1 MEKKLSFVIPC
12 YKSEKTV
19 GSVIA
24 EIRDMISKEAKY
36 DYEIILVNDGSP
48 DDVWDV
54 IKEYADRDAHILGVN
69 LAKNFG
75 QHSAVLAGYHYCTG
89 DYVISLDDDGQTPA
103 GEVPKLLDEL
113 EKGYDVVYA
122 KYEEMHQ
129 KAFRRWGSDFARR
142 MSDYIFGVKGYYT
155 GSFFVARKFII
166 EEMIRYDNCY
176 PYLGGLVLRTTRNIG
191 YVSVQHNDRMSGASG
206 YSLKKLFSLWF
217 NGFTAF
223 SVKPLEIS
231 TYIGFF
237 IAFIGF
243 VYTIVIIVRRLFISE
258 LQAIIPYGW
267 SSQTSIILVIGG
279 LILINMGLMGEY
291 IGRIY
296 ICINNSPQFVVKE
309 TYGNKNTEDGL
320 TPKGSVEDE
329 TDYTDSML

>member
-12 YKSEKTV
+12 YRSQKTV
-19 GSVIA
+19 GSVIQ
-24 EIRDMISKEAKY
+24 EIREMIKKEAKY

-54 IKEYADRDAHILGVN
+54 IKEYATQDKHILGVN
-69 LAKNFG
+69 LARNFG

-103 GEVPKLLDEL
+103 GEVPELIREL
-113 EKGYDVVYA
+113 ETGYDVVYA
-122 KYEEMHQ
+122 KYNEMHQ

-142 MSDYIFGVKGYYT
+142 MSDYIFGVRGYYT
-155 GSFFVARKFII
+155 GSFFVARRFVID
-166 EEMIRYDNCY
+166 EMIRYQNCY

-191 YVSVQHNDRMSGASG
+191 YVSIQHNDRLSGQSG
-206 YSLKKLFSLWF
+206 YSLKKLISLWF

-231 TYIGFF
+231 TYIGFLF
-237 IAFIGF
+237 AFIGF
-243 VYTIVIIVRRLFISE
+243 VYTIVIIVRRLFIPE
-258 LQAIIPYGW
+258 LEAIIPYGW
-267 SSQTSIILVIGG
+267 SSQTAIMLVIGG

-296 ICINNSPQFVVKE
+296 ICINNSPQFVVREVCGSTEKE
-309 TYGNKNTEDGL
+309 
-320 TPKGSVEDE
+320 V
-329 TDYTDSML
+329 

>member
-12 YKSEKTV
+12 YRSQKTV
-19 GSVIA
+19 GSVIE
-24 EIRDMISKEAKY
+24 EIREMIKKEAKY

-54 IKEYADRDAHILGVN
+54 IKEYATLDKHILGVN
-69 LAKNFG
+69 LARNFG

-103 GEVPKLLDEL
+103 GEVPELIHEL
-113 EKGYDVVYA
+113 ETGYDVVYA
-122 KYEEMHQ
+122 KYNEMHQ

-142 MSDYIFGVKGYYT
+142 MSDYIFGVRGYYT
-155 GSFFVARKFII
+155 GSFFVARRFVID
-166 EEMIRYDNCY
+166 EMIRYQNCY

-191 YVSVQHNDRMSGASG
+191 YVSIEHNDRLSGQSG
-206 YSLKKLFSLWF
+206 YSLKKLISLWF

-231 TYIGFF
+231 TYIGFLF
-237 IAFIGF
+237 AFIGF
-243 VYTIVIIVRRLFISE
+243 VYTIVIIVRRLFIPE
-258 LQAIIPYGW
+258 LEAIIPYGW
-267 SSQTSIILVIGG
+267 SSQTAIMLVIGG

-296 ICINNSPQFVVKE
+296 ICINNSPQFVVREVCGSTEKE
-309 TYGNKNTEDGL
+309 
-320 TPKGSVEDE
+320 V
-329 TDYTDSML
+329 

>member
-12 YKSEKTV
+12 YRSQKTV
-19 GSVIA
+19 GSVIE
-24 EIRDMISKEAKY
+24 EIREMIKKEAKY

-54 IKEYADRDAHILGVN
+54 IKEYATLDKHILGVN
-69 LAKNFG
+69 LARNFG

-103 GEVPKLLDEL
+103 GEVPELIREL
-113 EKGYDVVYA
+113 ETGYDVVYA
-122 KYEEMHQ
+122 KYNEMHQ

-142 MSDYIFGVKGYYT
+142 MSDYIFGVRGYYT
-155 GSFFVARKFII
+155 GSFFVARRFVID
-166 EEMIRYDNCY
+166 EMIRYQNCY

-191 YVSVQHNDRMSGASG
+191 YVSIQHNDRLSGQSG
-206 YSLKKLFSLWF
+206 YSLKKLISLWF

-231 TYIGFF
+231 TYIGFLF
-237 IAFIGF
+237 AFIGF
-243 VYTIVIIVRRLFISE
+243 VYTIVIIVRRLFIPE
-258 LQAIIPYGW
+258 LEAIIPYGW
-267 SSQTSIILVIGG
+267 SSQTAIMLVIGG

-296 ICINNSPQFVVKE
+296 ICINNSPQFVVREVCGSTEKE
-309 TYGNKNTEDGL
+309 
-320 TPKGSVEDE
+320 V
-329 TDYTDSML
+329 

>member
-1 MEKKLSFVIPC
+1 MNKKLSFVIPC
-12 YKSEKTV
+12 YRSQKTV
-19 GSVIA
+19 GSVID
-24 EIRDMISKEAKY
+24 EITETMNMEPEY

-48 DDVWDV
+48 DHVWDT
-54 IKEYADRDAHILGVN
+54 IREYAGRDDHILGVN

-89 DYVISLDDDGQTPA
+89 DYVVSLDDDGQTPA
-103 GEVPKLLDEL
+103 REVFKLVHEL
-113 EKGYDVVYA
+113 QTGYDVVYA
-122 KYEEMHQ
+122 KYGEMHQ

-142 MSDYIFGVKGYYT
+142 MSDYIFGVRGYYT
-155 GSFFVARKFII
+155 GSFFVARRFVTD
-166 EEMIRYDNCY
+166 EMIRYQNCY

-191 YVSVQHNDRMSGASG
+191 YVSIQHNDRLAGQSG
-206 YSLKKLFSLWF
+206 YNLKKLFSLWF

-231 TYIGFF
+231 TYIGFL
-237 IAFIGF
+237 IALLGF
-243 VYTIVIIVRRLFISE
+243 VYTIVIIIRKLFIPE
-258 LQAIIPYGW
+258 LEAIIPYGW
-267 SSQTSIILVIGG
+267 SSQTAIMLVIGG

-309 TYGNKNTEDGL
+309 VCGKTEE
-320 TPKGSVEDE
+320 KES
-329 TDYTDSML
+329 

>member
-1 MEKKLSFVIPC
+1 MNIKLSFVIPC
-12 YKSEKTV
+12 YRSQNTV
-19 GSVIA
+19 GSVID
-24 EIRDMISKEAKY
+24 EITATMKKETAY

-48 DDVWDV
+48 DDVWSV
-54 IKEYADRDAHILGVN
+54 IRERAEQDDHILGVN

-89 DYVISLDDDGQTPA
+89 DYVVSLDDDGQTPA
-103 GEVPKLLDEL
+103 RETMRLIEEL

-129 KAFRRWGSDFARR
+129 SLFRRWGSDFARR
-142 MSDYIFGVKGYYT
+142 MSDYIFGVRGYYT

-166 EEMIRYDNCY
+166 DEIIRYRNCY

-191 YVSVQHNDRMSGASG
+191 YVSVKHNDRLTGKSG
-206 YSLKKLFSLWF
+206 YNLKKLFSLWF

-237 IAFIGF
+237 IAFVGF
-243 VYTIVIIVRRLFISE
+243 IYTIVIIVRRLFIPE
-258 LQAIIPYGW
+258 LEAIIPYGW

-279 LILINMGLMGEY
+279 LILINLGLMGEY

-296 ICINNSPQFVVKE
+296 ICINDSPQFVVKE
-309 TYGNKNTEDGL
+309 TYTCEDG
-320 TPKGSVEDE
+320 KRCASERE
-329 TDYTDSML
+329 R

>member
-12 YKSEKTV
+12 YKSQKTV
-19 GSVIA
+19 GNVIE
-24 EIRDMISKEAKY
+24 EIRAMVNKERKY

-48 DDVWDV
+48 DGVWDV
-54 IKEYADRDAHILGVN
+54 IKEYTERDDHILGVC

-103 GEVPKLLDEL
+103 GEVPKLLCEL

-122 KYEEMHQ
+122 KYDEMHQ
-129 KAFRRWGSDFARR
+129 NAFRRWGSDFARR
-142 MSDYIFGVKGYYT
+142 MSDYIFGVRGYYT
-155 GSFFVARKFII
+155 GSFFVARRFVTD
-166 EEMIRYDNCY
+166 EMIRYQNCY

-191 YVSVQHNDRMSGASG
+191 YVSIQHNDRLAGASG
-206 YSLKKLFSLWF
+206 YNLKKLFSLWF

-223 SVKPLEIS
+223 SVKPLEVS
-231 TYIGFF
+231 TYIGFL
-237 IAFIGF
+237 IALIGF
-243 VYTIVIIVRRLFISE
+243 IYTIVIIVRRLFIPE
-258 LQAIIPYGW
+258 LEAIIPYGW
-267 SSQTSIILVIGG
+267 SSQTAIILVIGG

-296 ICINNSPQFVVKE
+296 ICINNSPQFVVRE
-309 TYGNKNTEDGL
+309 VCGNQTERAEL
-320 TPKGSVEDE
+320 
-329 TDYTDSML
+329 

>member
-1 MEKKLSFVIPC
+1 MIE
-12 YKSEKTV
+12 
-19 GSVIA
+19 
-24 EIRDMISKEAKY
+24 EIREVINKEAKY

-48 DDVWDV
+48 DGVWDV
-54 IKEYADRDAHILGVN
+54 IKEYASHDNHILGVN

-75 QHSAVLAGYHYCTG
+75 QHSAVLAGYHFCTG

-103 GEVPKLLDEL
+103 GETVRLIDEL

-142 MSDYIFGVKGYYT
+142 MSDYIFGVRGYYT
-155 GSFFVARKFII
+155 GSFFVARKFIVD
-166 EEMIRYDNCY
+166 EMIKYKNCY

-191 YVSVQHNDRMSGASG
+191 YVSVKHNDRMVGESG
-206 YSLKKLFSLWF
+206 YNLKKLVSLWF

-231 TYIGFF
+231 TYIGFLFAFVGF
-237 IAFIGF
+237 I
-243 VYTIVIIVRRLFISE
+243 YTIVIIIRKLFIPE
-258 LQAIIPYGW
+258 LEAIIPYGW

-309 TYGNKNTEDGL
+309 VCGNGEKQEIQIDR
-320 TPKGSVEDE
+320 
-329 TDYTDSML
+329 

>member
-1 MEKKLSFVIPC
+1 MNKKLSFVIPC
-12 YKSEKTV
+12 YRSQKTV
-19 GSVIA
+19 GSVID
-24 EIRDMISKEAKY
+24 EITKTMKKEPEY

-48 DDVWDV
+48 DHVWDT
-54 IKEYADRDAHILGVN
+54 IREYAGRDDHILGVN

-89 DYVISLDDDGQTPA
+89 DYVVSLDDDGQTPA
-103 GEVPKLLDEL
+103 REVFKLLHEL
-113 EKGYDVVYA
+113 QTGYDVVYA
-122 KYEEMHQ
+122 KYDEMHQ

-142 MSDYIFGVKGYYT
+142 MSDYIFGVRGYYT
-155 GSFFVARKFII
+155 GSFFVARRFVTD
-166 EEMIRYDNCY
+166 EMIRYQNCY

-191 YVSVQHNDRMSGASG
+191 YVSIQHNDRLAGQSG
-206 YSLKKLFSLWF
+206 YNLKKLFSLWF

-231 TYIGFF
+231 TYIGFL
-237 IAFIGF
+237 IALLGF
-243 VYTIVIIVRRLFISE
+243 VYTIVIIIRKLFIPE
-258 LQAIIPYGW
+258 LEALIPYGW
-267 SSQTSIILVIGG
+267 SSQTAIMLVIGG

-309 TYGNKNTEDGL
+309 VCGKAGE
-320 TPKGSVEDE
+320 KGS
-329 TDYTDSML
+329 

>member
-1 MEKKLSFVIPC
+1 MNKKLSFVIPC
-12 YKSEKTV
+12 YRSQKTV
-19 GSVIA
+19 GSVID
-24 EIRDMISKEAKY
+24 EITKTMKKEPEY

-48 DDVWDV
+48 DHVWDT
-54 IKEYADRDAHILGVN
+54 IREYAGRDDHILGVN

-89 DYVISLDDDGQTPA
+89 DYVVSLDDDGQTPA
-103 GEVPKLLDEL
+103 REVFKLLHEL
-113 EKGYDVVYA
+113 QTGYDVVYA
-122 KYEEMHQ
+122 KYDEMHQ

-142 MSDYIFGVKGYYT
+142 MSDYIFGVRGYYT
-155 GSFFVARKFII
+155 GSFFVARRFVTD
-166 EEMIRYDNCY
+166 EMIRYQNCY

-191 YVSVQHNDRMSGASG
+191 YVSIQHNDRLAGQSG
-206 YSLKKLFSLWF
+206 YNLKKLFSLWF

-231 TYIGFF
+231 TYIGFL
-237 IAFIGF
+237 IALLGF
-243 VYTIVIIVRRLFISE
+243 VYTIVIIIRKLFIPE
-258 LQAIIPYGW
+258 LEAIIPYGW
-267 SSQTSIILVIGG
+267 SSQTAIMLVIGG

-309 TYGNKNTEDGL
+309 VCGKTEE
-320 TPKGSVEDE
+320 KES
-329 TDYTDSML
+329 

>member
-12 YKSEKTV
+12 YRSQKTV
-19 GSVIA
+19 GSVIE
-24 EIRDMISKEAKY
+24 EIREMIKKEAKY

-54 IKEYADRDAHILGVN
+54 IKEYATQDKHILGVN
-69 LAKNFG
+69 LARNFG

-103 GEVPKLLDEL
+103 GEVPELIHEL
-113 EKGYDVVYA
+113 ETGYDVVYA
-122 KYEEMHQ
+122 KYNEMHQ

-142 MSDYIFGVKGYYT
+142 MSDYIFGVRGYYT
-155 GSFFVARKFII
+155 GSFFVARRFVID
-166 EEMIRYDNCY
+166 EMIRYQNCY

-191 YVSVQHNDRMSGASG
+191 YVSIEHNDRLSGQSG
-206 YSLKKLFSLWF
+206 YSLKKLISLWF

-231 TYIGFF
+231 TYIGFLF
-237 IAFIGF
+237 AFIGF
-243 VYTIVIIVRRLFISE
+243 VYTIVIIVRRLFIPE
-258 LQAIIPYGW
+258 LEAIIPYGW
-267 SSQTSIILVIGG
+267 SSQTAIMLVIGG

-296 ICINNSPQFVVKE
+296 ICINNSPQFVVREVCGSTEKE
-309 TYGNKNTEDGL
+309 
-320 TPKGSVEDE
+320 V
-329 TDYTDSML
+329 

>member
-1 MEKKLSFVIPC
+1 MDKKLSFVIPC
-12 YKSEKTV
+12 FRSQKTV
-19 GSVIA
+19 GSVI
-24 EIRDMISKEAKY
+24 EEVREMLRKEAKY

-54 IKEYADRDAHILGVN
+54 IKEYAAQDEHILGVN

-75 QHSAVLAGYHYCTG
+75 QHSAILAGYHYCTG
-89 DYVISLDDDGQTPA
+89 DYVVSLDDDGQTPA
-103 GEVPKLLDEL
+103 GEVPELIREL

-122 KYEEMHQ
+122 KYDEMRQ
-129 KAFRRWGSDFARR
+129 NMFRRWGSDFARR
-142 MSDYIFGVKGYYT
+142 MSDHMFDVRGYYT

-166 EEMIRYDNCY
+166 EEMTRYKNCY

-191 YVSVQHNDRMSGASG
+191 YVTVRHSDRLEGKSG
-206 YSLKKLFSLWF
+206 YNLKKLVSLWL

-223 SVKPLEIS
+223 SAKPLEIS

-237 IAFIGF
+237 IAFLGF
-243 VYTIVIIVRRLFISE
+243 AYAIIIIIRKLFIPE
-258 LQAIIPYGW
+258 LEAIIPYGW
-267 SSQTSIILVIGG
+267 SSLTCIVLVIGG
-279 LILINMGLMGEY
+279 LILVNMGLMGEY

-309 TYGNKNTEDGL
+309 VCGELEK
-320 TPKGSVEDE
+320 K
-329 TDYTDSML
+329 

>member
-12 YKSEKTV
+12 YRSQKTV
-19 GSVIA
+19 GSVIE
-24 EIRDMISKEAKY
+24 EIREMIKKEAKY

-54 IKEYADRDAHILGVN
+54 IKEYATLDKHILGVN
-69 LAKNFG
+69 LARNFG

-103 GEVPKLLDEL
+103 GEVPELIREL
-113 EKGYDVVYA
+113 ETGYDVVYA
-122 KYEEMHQ
+122 KYNEMHQ

-142 MSDYIFGVKGYYT
+142 MSDYIFGVRGYYT
-155 GSFFVARKFII
+155 GSFFVARRFVID
-166 EEMIRYDNCY
+166 EMIRYQNCY

-191 YVSVQHNDRMSGASG
+191 YVSIEHNDRLSGQSG
-206 YSLKKLFSLWF
+206 YSLKKLISLWF

-231 TYIGFF
+231 TYIGFLF
-237 IAFIGF
+237 AFIGF
-243 VYTIVIIVRRLFISE
+243 VYTIVIIVRRLFIPE
-258 LQAIIPYGW
+258 LEAIIPYGW
-267 SSQTSIILVIGG
+267 SSQTAIMLVIGG

-296 ICINNSPQFVVKE
+296 ICINNSPQFVVREVCGSTEKE
-309 TYGNKNTEDGL
+309 
-320 TPKGSVEDE
+320 V
-329 TDYTDSML
+329 

>member
-12 YKSEKTV
+12 YRSQKTV
-19 GSVIA
+19 GSVIE
-24 EIRDMISKEAKY
+24 EIREMIKKEAKY

-54 IKEYADRDAHILGVN
+54 IKEYATQDKHILGVN
-69 LAKNFG
+69 LARNFG

-103 GEVPKLLDEL
+103 GEVPELIREL
-113 EKGYDVVYA
+113 ETGYDVVYA
-122 KYEEMHQ
+122 KYNEMHQ

-142 MSDYIFGVKGYYT
+142 MSDYIFGVRGYYT
-155 GSFFVARKFII
+155 GSFFVARRFVID
-166 EEMIRYDNCY
+166 EMIRYQNCY

-191 YVSVQHNDRMSGASG
+191 YVSIQHNDRLSGQSG
-206 YSLKKLFSLWF
+206 YSLKKLISLWF

-231 TYIGFF
+231 TYIGFLF
-237 IAFIGF
+237 AFIGF
-243 VYTIVIIVRRLFISE
+243 VYTIVIIVRRLFIPE
-258 LQAIIPYGW
+258 LEAIIPYGW
-267 SSQTSIILVIGG
+267 SSQTAIMLVIGG

-296 ICINNSPQFVVKE
+296 ICINNSPQFVVREVCGSTEKE
-309 TYGNKNTEDGL
+309 
-320 TPKGSVEDE
+320 V
-329 TDYTDSML
+329 

>member
-1 MEKKLSFVIPC
+1 MDKKLSFVIPC
-12 YKSEKTV
+12 YKSQKTV
-19 GSVIA
+19 GSVI
-24 EIRDMISKEAKY
+24 EEISKTVKKEEKY

-48 DDVWDV
+48 DGVWDV
-54 IKEYADRDAHILGVN
+54 IKEYANRDNHILGVN

-103 GEVPKLLDEL
+103 EETFRLIDEL

-166 EEMIRYDNCY
+166 DEMIRYQNCY

-191 YVSVQHNDRMSGASG
+191 YVSVRHNDRMQGESG
-206 YSLKKLFSLWF
+206 YNLKKLFSLWF

-237 IAFIGF
+237 IAFVGF
-243 VYTIVIIVRRLFISE
+243 IYTIVIIVRKLFIPE
-258 LQAIIPYGW
+258 LEAIIPYGW
-267 SSQTSIILVIGG
+267 SSQTAIMLVIGG
-279 LILINMGLMGEY
+279 MILINMGLMGEY

-309 TYGNKNTEDGL
+309 VCGRQ
-320 TPKGSVEDE
+320 VERAE
-329 TDYTDSML
+329 I

>member
-12 YKSEKTV
+12 YRSQKTV
-19 GSVIA
+19 GSVIE
-24 EIRDMISKEAKY
+24 EIRKMIKKEEKY

-54 IKEYADRDAHILGVN
+54 IKEYAAQDEHILGVN
-69 LAKNFG
+69 LARNFG

-89 DYVISLDDDGQTPA
+89 DYVVSLDDDGQTPA
-103 GEVPKLLDEL
+103 GEVPELMREL

-122 KYEEMHQ
+122 KYGEMHQ

-142 MSDYIFGVKGYYT
+142 MSDYIFGVRGYYT
-155 GSFFVARKFII
+155 CSFFVARRFVID
-166 EEMIRYDNCY
+166 EMIRYQNCY

-191 YVSVQHNDRMSGASG
+191 YVSIQHNDRLAGRSG
-206 YSLKKLFSLWF
+206 YSLKKLISLWF

-231 TYIGFF
+231 TYIGFLF
-237 IAFIGF
+237 AFIGF
-243 VYTIVIIVRRLFISE
+243 VYTIVIIVRRLFIPE
-258 LQAIIPYGW
+258 LEEIIPYGW
-267 SSQTSIILVIGG
+267 SSQTAIMLVIGG
-279 LILINMGLMGEY
+279 LILINMGMMGEY

-296 ICINNSPQFVVKE
+296 ICINNSPQFVVREVCGNREKE
-309 TYGNKNTEDGL
+309 K
-320 TPKGSVEDE
+320 
-329 TDYTDSML
+329 

>member
-1 MEKKLSFVIPC
+1 MAEGVMEKRKKLSFVIPC
-12 YKSEKTV
+12 YKSQKTV
-19 GSVIA
+19 GAVID
-24 EIRDMISKEAKY
+24 EIREMVNKEAKY

-48 DDVWDV
+48 DDVWSV
-54 IKEYADRDAHILGVN
+54 IIEYANQDDHILGVN

-75 QHSAVLAGYHYCTG
+75 QHSAVLAGYNYCTG

-103 GEVPKLLDEL
+103 GEVPRLLNEL

-122 KYEEMHQ
+122 KYDEMHQ

-142 MSDYIFGVKGYYT
+142 MSDYIFGVQGYYT

-166 EEMIRYDNCY
+166 DEIIRYKNCY

-191 YVSVQHNDRMSGASG
+191 YVSVQHNDRLEGQSG
-206 YSLKKLFSLWF
+206 YSLRKLVSLWF

-231 TYIGFF
+231 AYIGFLF
-237 IAFIGF
+237 AIIGF
-243 VYTIVIIVRRLFISE
+243 IYTIIIIIRRLFVPE
-258 LQAIIPYGW
+258 LAALIPYGW
-267 SSQTSIILVIGG
+267 SSQTSILLIIGG
-279 LILINMGLMGEY
+279 LILVNMGLMGEY

-309 TYGNKNTEDGL
+309 VCGNATE
-320 TPKGSVEDE
+320 KSSKEIK
-329 TDYTDSML
+329 

>member
-1 MEKKLSFVIPC
+1 MNKKLSFVIPC
-12 YKSEKTV
+12 YRSQKTV
-19 GSVIA
+19 GSVID
-24 EIRDMISKEAKY
+24 EITETMNMEPEY

-48 DDVWDV
+48 DHVWDT
-54 IKEYADRDAHILGVN
+54 IREYAGRDDHILGVN

-89 DYVISLDDDGQTPA
+89 DYVVSLDDDGQTPA
-103 GEVPKLLDEL
+103 REVFKLLHEL
-113 EKGYDVVYA
+113 QTGYDVVYA
-122 KYEEMHQ
+122 KYDEMHQ

-142 MSDYIFGVKGYYT
+142 MSDYIFGVRGYYT
-155 GSFFVARKFII
+155 GSFFVARRFVT
-166 EEMIRYDNCY
+166 EEMIRYQNCY

-191 YVSVQHNDRMSGASG
+191 YVTIQHNDRLSGQSG
-206 YSLKKLFSLWF
+206 YNLKKLVSLWF

-231 TYIGFF
+231 TYIGFL
-237 IAFIGF
+237 IAFVGF
-243 VYTIVIIVRRLFISE
+243 IYTIVIIIRRLFIPE
-258 LQAIIPYGW
+258 LEALIPYGW
-267 SSQTSIILVIGG
+267 SSQTTIILVIGG

-309 TYGNKNTEDGL
+309 VCGKTEE
-320 TPKGSVEDE
+320 KER
-329 TDYTDSML
+329 

>member
-1 MEKKLSFVIPC
+1 MNKKLSFVIPC
-12 YKSEKTV
+12 YRSQKTV
-19 GSVIA
+19 GSVID
-24 EIRDMISKEAKY
+24 EITKTMKKEPEY

-48 DDVWDV
+48 DHVWDT
-54 IKEYADRDAHILGVN
+54 IREYAGRDDHILGVN

-89 DYVISLDDDGQTPA
+89 DYVVSLDDDGQTPA
-103 GEVPKLLDEL
+103 REVFKLLHEL
-113 EKGYDVVYA
+113 QTGYDVVYA
-122 KYEEMHQ
+122 KYDEMHQ

-142 MSDYIFGVKGYYT
+142 MSDYIFGVRGYYT
-155 GSFFVARKFII
+155 GSFFVARRFVTD
-166 EEMIRYDNCY
+166 EMIRYQNCY

-191 YVSVQHNDRMSGASG
+191 YVSIQHNDRLAGQSG
-206 YSLKKLFSLWF
+206 YNLKKLFSLWF

-231 TYIGFF
+231 TYIGFL
-237 IAFIGF
+237 IALLGF
-243 VYTIVIIVRRLFISE
+243 VYTIVIIIRKLFIPE
-258 LQAIIPYGW
+258 LEALIPYGW
-267 SSQTSIILVIGG
+267 SSQTAIMLVIGG

-309 TYGNKNTEDGL
+309 VCGKAGE
-320 TPKGSVEDE
+320 KES
-329 TDYTDSML
+329 

>member
-12 YKSEKTV
+12 YRSHKTV
-19 GSVIA
+19 GSVIE
-24 EIRDMISKEAKY
+24 EIREMIKKEAKY

-54 IKEYADRDAHILGVN
+54 IKEYATQDKHILGVN
-69 LAKNFG
+69 LARNFG

-103 GEVPKLLDEL
+103 GEVPELIREL
-113 EKGYDVVYA
+113 ETGYDVVYA
-122 KYEEMHQ
+122 KYNEMHQ

-142 MSDYIFGVKGYYT
+142 MSDYIFGVRGYYT
-155 GSFFVARKFII
+155 GSFFVARRFVID
-166 EEMIRYDNCY
+166 EMIRYQNCY

-191 YVSVQHNDRMSGASG
+191 YVSIQHNDRLSGQSG
-206 YSLKKLFSLWF
+206 YSLKKLISLWF

-231 TYIGFF
+231 TYIGFLF
-237 IAFIGF
+237 AFIGF
-243 VYTIVIIVRRLFISE
+243 VYTIVIIVRRLFIPE
-258 LQAIIPYGW
+258 LEAIIPYGW
-267 SSQTSIILVIGG
+267 SSQTAIMLVIGG

-296 ICINNSPQFVVKE
+296 ICINNSPQFVVREVCGSTEKE
-309 TYGNKNTEDGL
+309 
-320 TPKGSVEDE
+320 V
-329 TDYTDSML
+329 

>member
-1 MEKKLSFVIPC
+1 MSLIIVASAPYQNNRAYRKIEKHHL
-12 YKSEKTV
+12 
-19 GSVIA
+19 GIA
-24 EIRDMISKEAKY
+24 VCGNVAACFIHQSTEIKNIALVDEWKEPSH
-36 DYEIILVNDGSP
+36 ELL
-48 DDVWDV
+48 
-54 IKEYADRDAHILGVN
+54 LGIVHA
-69 LAKNFG
+69 LQAPV
-75 QHSAVLAGYHYCTG
+75 A
-89 DYVISLDDDGQTPA
+89 
-103 GEVPKLLDEL
+103 
-113 EKGYDVVYA
+113 
-122 KYEEMHQ
+122 EMHQ
-129 KAFRRWGSDFARR
+129 KAFRRLGSDFARR

-243 VYTIVIIVRRLFISE
+243 VYTIVIIVRRLFIPE

-309 TYGNKNTEDGL
+309 VCGNKNAKDSL
-320 TPKGSVEDE
+320 TSKGSC
-329 TDYTDSML
+329 